1 MVMVWCGMVIGL
13 VAHFL
18 GGSPPIMWM
27 NAIAATKTI
36 VMKSHIGGVS
46 FPPDIMGPRGRARQD
61 FVGDHGIRRAGR
73 RLRWSGCSSG
83 KLMQAYGPCNL
94 IDISSYARAASSGV
108 LYEPW

>member
-36 VMKSHIGGVS
+36 VMKRHIGGVS
-46 FPPDIMGPRGRARQD
+46 FPPDIMGPRDRARQD
-61 FVGDHGIRRAGR
+61 VFGDHGIRLAG
-73 RLRWSGCSSG
+73 LRFGCSGWSSG
-83 KLMQAYGPCNL
+83 KLMHVVGPRNS
-94 IDISSYARAASSGV
+94 IARRSYALAASSAV
-108 LYEPW
+108 P